1 MGRAR
6 DLESWEVTEREQDN
20 SLFRERERASEAD
33 TLADEVALSLMAPLP
48 SVWPQPCRACL

>member
-33 TLADEVALSLMAPLP
+33 TLADEVALS
-48 SVWPQPCRACL
+48 

>member
-20 SLFRERERASEAD
+20 SLFRERERERASEAD
-33 TLADEVALSLMAPLP
+33 TLADEVALS
-48 SVWPQPCRACL
+48 